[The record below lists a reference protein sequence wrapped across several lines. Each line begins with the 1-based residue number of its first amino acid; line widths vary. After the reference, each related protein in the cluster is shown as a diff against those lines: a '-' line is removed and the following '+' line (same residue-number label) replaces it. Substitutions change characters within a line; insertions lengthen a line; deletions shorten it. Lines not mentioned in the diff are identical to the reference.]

1 MIFILAFLAFV
12 TFGYGHKGTSNTTCV
27 DDVFR
32 DPPVEYRAKF
42 RYWLPDASVP
52 SEYVVRDI
60 HEAKAIGAGGLEF
73 LPFYA
78 YGAGDESYKRNM
90 VTNPDQPFVEPD
102 FPDWDVYG
110 FGTPAYVALFKDAL
124 IAAKDAGILLDL
136 PLGANQGQGVPAVP
150 GTAGLAMQLLMGHTT
165 ISPGGNVSGPVPEA
179 QQPIDAIRSGLQFM
193 HPLEDYQ
200 RPNLVAVLA
209 YQLLPDTGD
218 SSSLIKYTSL
228 NKTSF
233 ISLSSSVTADGLLQW
248 SPPDGSKSWK
258 VFSFWESYT
267 NQRSCDGGPNPTTVI
282 GNGSWIVDHFS
293 GRGAFQIT
301 DFWDKVFLSDKEIAD
316 LVRTVGR
323 YAWEDSLEQLASLP
337 WTLGLLDR
345 FKGSYGYDFTSYLPV
360 VFSSLNTWGGFAPP
374 YAEAFFFDNDSAKD
388 QRLYSL
394 DYQKVLND
402 G

>member
-1 MIFILAFLAFV
+1 M
-12 TFGYGHKGTSNTTCV
+12 
-27 DDVFR
+27 
-32 DPPVEYRAKF
+32 YR
-42 RYWLPDASVP
+42 LPDASVP

-165 ISPGGNVSGPVPEA
+165 ISPGENVSGPVPEA

-209 YQLLPDTGD
+209 YQLLPGKLD
-218 SSSLIKYTSL
+218 SPL
-228 NKTSF
+228 F
-233 ISLSSSVTADGLLQW
+233 RD
-248 SPPDGSKSWK
+248 
-258 VFSFWESYT
+258 
-267 NQRSCDGGPNPTTVI
+267 C
-282 GNGSWIVDHFS
+282 H
-293 GRGAFQIT
+293 
-301 DFWDKVFLSDKEIAD
+301 
-316 LVRTVGR
+316 
-323 YAWEDSLEQLASLP
+323 
-337 WTLGLLDR
+337 
-345 FKGSYGYDFTSYLPV
+345 
-360 VFSSLNTWGGFAPP
+360 
-374 YAEAFFFDNDSAKD
+374 
-388 QRLYSL
+388 
-394 DYQKVLND
+394 
-402 G
+402 